1 MVSLDWVCRY
11 LPGLVPSVSPFAT
24 ITSFNDVEEPVD
36 GRVFFRVELGPGS
49 HACLPFQVVEHTTN
63 DILIGL
69 GSMKKLNIVIK

>member
-1 MVSLDWVCRY
+1 MQVFA
-11 LPGLVPSVSPFAT
+11 GTSVSSFAT

-63 DILIGL
+63 DILIGFRL
-69 GSMKKLNIVIK
+69 YEEVEHCYQMTYS